1 MLPLGP
7 CGWHILR
14 SIYSEEILMI
24 RRKYITICNPSPS
37 PFVRIKEGDCF
48 LSRLCLCWS
57 PIWVL
62 NCWEGED
69 EQKTVRAEWMCKSRE
84 CVWSVQVRNLPQP
97 SFPAEHSL
105 YMRVRECA
113 WGYSQRAL
121 VQLVRFVS
129 RSWLKRRG
137 NSENITKRTFF
148 FVIPSNKK
156 GISFFGYRAVEKS
169 RQEERT
175 LGYSKFSEDGYWLW
189 GDCHDAHKRKHD
201 EEGEIVGFVSL
212 YCLGHTQ
219 RLNLCPFLLALK
231 TFPLK
236 FTSEISASVTSRT
249 RKMWRAT

>member
-148 FVIPSNKK
+148 SLSPQTRRESRFLDIGRLKKAVRRNGHLAIQSLVRTVIGSEVIVMMLTKENTMKK
-156 GISFFGYRAVEKS
+156 EK
-169 RQEERT
+169 
-175 LGYSKFSEDGYWLW
+175 LW
-189 GDCHDAHKRKHD
+189 DLWVYIVWDTRRGWIYAHFCWHWKH
-201 EEGEIVGFVSL
+201 FLWSL
-212 YCLGHTQ
+212 PQ
-219 RLNLCPFLLALK
+219 KFLLQ
-231 TFPLK
+231 
-236 FTSEISASVTSRT
+236 
-249 RKMWRAT
+249 